1 MDNKELEE
9 FINSDITPTASFN
22 IIINAVNAALN
33 AGVYD
38 EIDQTVIKKALSTL
52 KEKTDAGK
60 NFTIKVK

>member
-9 FINSDITPTASFN
+9 FVNSDITPTASFN
-22 IIINAVNAALN
+22 IIINGVNAALE

-38 EIDQTVIKKALSTL
+38 DIDQTVLKKALSTI
-52 KEKTDAGK
+52 KEKIDAGK